1 SPAKG
6 EGLDEYILEYI
17 SGKTLFELNENRL
30 IEFSNEIFIY
40 TQKLKFKMVNLE
52 NQFDDDDWYELKDI
66 LDEYEIY

>member
-1 SPAKG
+1 
-6 EGLDEYILEYI
+6 ILEYI